1 MKKANRGLVKY
12 AGLLALVFG
21 AGAML
26 TACVSPSPQPQ
37 PTTSENQQVK
47 VTWTGVEDIDLSMG
61 DAAPDLLAGVSAKQ
75 GEKVLTVKVDE
86 ERSDELDTSVAGAFS
101 IYYVAYDG
109 ETAIAEELDGE
120 FIRTINVSRG
130 TFVDNAE
137 FNSADARGWGG
148 NGNGNSAMSW
158 RIDDA
163 AGALVVDITASGD
176 EYWQNQVEFN
186 GLEVKANTTY
196 VINIRAKSASPRNI
210 GASLEVPAQGYRCI
224 DTVGVNSVGYT
235 MSNEY
240 QDFKFYYTAEMDFSG
255 VKFGII
261 LGRFNELDE
270 VNPNTVHIDSVS
282 ITKAAKQANSTGIVF
297 SGESQVTVK
306 SLAEYQAL
314 APITAADANGNPV
327 ELIKEGAAQTVEF
340 NEDLG
345 KAVFGEMWKYVDA
358 EGNLSY
364 FRRQI
369 NYSAPAPAR
378 AGDYDTL
385 DGDFEFGMKF
395 WVPEENDIVSIE
407 AKKSEKIVEVTS
419 VKAAPS
425 GEANWRA
432 QIQQNNNGGK
442 LEANHAYKMV
452 VVAKIDNVSVQ
463 SLSGEFCAN
472 AGGNPNAVFPLAF
485 TQADTFET
493 FESQV
498 YQTTQEISGGAYRV
512 GLLLGDYA
520 AAYKLTV
527 ASIHIVEVE
536 AETPYI
542 RTTVYETMNG
552 DFNLGD
558 RYWTKEENDI
568 VAITDLEDGT
578 VKVASVKEAPSNEA
592 NWRAQLQQNNNGGK
606 LESGH
611 TYKLVVVAKI
621 DNVSVQSLSG
631 EFCANAGGNA
641 NAGFALSFS
650 EADTFETFES
660 MPYTPDH
667 DIVEGAYRVG
677 LLLGDYAQAYELIV
691 DSIQIVEIA

>member
-472 AGGNPNAVFPLAF
+472 AGGN
-485 TQADTFET
+485 
-493 FESQV
+493 
-498 YQTTQEISGGAYRV
+498 
-512 GLLLGDYA
+512 
-520 AAYKLTV
+520 
-527 ASIHIVEVE
+527 
-536 AETPYI
+536 
-542 RTTVYETMNG
+542 
-552 DFNLGD
+552 
-558 RYWTKEENDI
+558 
-568 VAITDLEDGT
+568 
-578 VKVASVKEAPSNEA
+578 
-592 NWRAQLQQNNNGGK
+592 
-606 LESGH
+606 
-611 TYKLVVVAKI
+611 
-621 DNVSVQSLSG
+621 
-631 EFCANAGGNA
+631 A